1 LGEDGV
7 VSEEHW
13 DRVYATKGRDDVSWY
28 QAVPATS
35 IRLVTAAMPAT
46 AAPRRVI
53 DIGAGAS
60 TLADELLTRGYDV
73 TVLDV
78 APSAVASVKARLDD
92 RATYL
97 ITDLLEWQPETTY
110 DVWHDR
116 AVFHFLTDPTAQ
128 TAYVH
133 LAARAV
139 RAGGVVV
146 LGTFAP
152 DGPTACSGLPT
163 ARHDA
168 DSLAALFADYFE
180 LVSSE
185 RDEHTT
191 PWGAVQP
198 FTWVT
203 LSRRP

>member
-1 LGEDGV
+1 M
-7 VSEEHW
+7 SEEHW
-13 DRVYATKGRDDVSWY
+13 DRVYATKGCDDVSWY

-35 IRLVTAAMPAT
+35 IRLVTAAITAT

-60 TLADELLTRGYDV
+60 TLADELLARDYDV

-78 APSAVASVKARLDD
+78 APSAVASVKARLGD
-92 RATYL
+92 RATY
-97 ITDLLEWQPETTY
+97 IVTDLLEWRPQTAY

-116 AVFHFLTDPTAQ
+116 AVFHFLTDPIAQ
-128 TAYVH
+128 TVYVN

-139 RAGGVVV
+139 RAGGAVVM
-146 LGTFAP
+146 GTFAP
-152 DGPTACSGLPT
+152 DGPEACSGLPT
-163 ARHDA
+163 SRHDA
-168 DSLAALFADYFE
+168 ESLAALFADSFE

-191 PWGAVQP
+191 PWGALQP

>member
-1 LGEDGV
+1 
-7 VSEEHW
+7 VSEGHW

-35 IRLVTAAMPAT
+35 IRLVTAAMTAT
-46 AAPRRVI
+46 VAPRRVI

-60 TLADELLTRGYDV
+60 TLADELLARAYDV

-78 APSAVASVKARLDD
+78 APSAIASVKARLGD
-92 RATYL
+92 RAIYL
-97 ITDLLEWQPETTY
+97 ITDLLEWQPGTTY

-116 AVFHFLTDPTAQ
+116 AVFHFLTDPIAQ
-128 TAYVH
+128 TAYVN

-139 RAGGVVV
+139 RASGALV

-152 DGPTACSGLPT
+152 DGPPECSGLPT

-168 DSLAALFADYFE
+168 DSLAALFSDYFE

-203 LSRRP
+203 LRRRPL

>member
-1 LGEDGV
+1 M
-7 VSEEHW
+7 SEEHW
-13 DRVYATKGRDDVSWY
+13 DRVYATKGGDDVSWY

-35 IRLVTAAMPAT
+35 IRLVTAAMTAT
-46 AAPRRVI
+46 ASPGRVV

-60 TLADELLTRGYDV
+60 TLADELLARGYEV

-78 APSAVASVKARLDD
+78 APSAVASVNARLGD

-97 ITDLLEWQPETTY
+97 ITDLLEWQPETAY

-116 AVFHFLTDPTAQ
+116 AVFHFLTDLSAQ
-128 TAYVH
+128 TAYVN

-139 RAGGVVV
+139 RAGGAVVM
-146 LGTFAP
+146 GTFAP
-152 DGPTACSGLPT
+152 DGPAACSGLPT
-163 ARHDA
+163 SRHDA

-185 RDEHTT
+185 REEHTT
-191 PWGAVQP
+191 PWGAIQP

>member
-1 LGEDGV
+1 M
-7 VSEEHW
+7 SEEHW

-35 IRLVTAAMPAT
+35 VRLVTAAIPAT

-139 RAGGVVV
+139 CAGGAVVM
-146 LGTFAP
+146 GTSPPTGPRRAP
-152 DGPTACSGLPT
+152 VSLPP
-163 ARHDA
+163 
-168 DSLAALFADYFE
+168 
-180 LVSSE
+180 V
-185 RDEHTT
+185 TT
-191 PWGAVQP
+191 PTRWPPCSRTTSSSCRANGTNTRHRGAP
-198 FTWVT
+198 S
-203 LSRRP
+203 SRSPG

>member
-1 LGEDGV
+1 

-28 QAVPATS
+28 QAVPVTS

-46 AAPRRVI
+46 AARRSVI
-53 DIGAGAS
+53 DIGAGSS
-60 TLADELLTRGYDV
+60 TLADELLTRRCEV

-78 APSAVASVKARLDD
+78 APSAVASVKARLGD

-97 ITDLLEWQPETTY
+97 ITDLLEWRPETAY

-116 AVFHFLTDPTAQ
+116 AVFHFLTDPSAQ
-128 TAYVH
+128 TAYVN

-139 RAGGVVV
+139 RAGGAVV

-152 DGPTACSGLPT
+152 DGPAACSGLAT
-163 ARHDA
+163 SRYDA

-203 LSRRP
+203 LSRRT